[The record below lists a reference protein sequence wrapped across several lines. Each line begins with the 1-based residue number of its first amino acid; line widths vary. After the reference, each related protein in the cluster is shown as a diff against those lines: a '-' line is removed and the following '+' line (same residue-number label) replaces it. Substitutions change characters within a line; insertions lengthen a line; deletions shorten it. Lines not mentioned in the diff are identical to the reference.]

1 MDLYVIRRPSA
12 WANMQELEAAGAK
25 SAKIGNEEM
34 ADRVRWIRSYVV
46 KEPDGRIGL
55 EAATPEGCTPCGDP
69 EATSSPEVEGFR
81 VDCCACTDIALPCQ
95 SDEPQT
101 RSKDSHGSVAAVAP
115 VYCITAIARIGP
127 EELPGFVPEPRPGPN
142 LASIRTVVLRV

>member
-1 MDLYVIRRPSA
+1 MKRGIHKLATWLVLVAYLLTGLAPA
-12 WANMQELEAAGAK
+12 QQL
-25 SAKIGNEEM
+25 
-34 ADRVRWIRSYVV
+34 VV
-46 KEPDGRIGL
+46 CLEPDGRIGL

-127 EELPGFVPEPRPGPN
+127 GELPGFVPEPRPGPN